1 MMAHTSPIN
10 VEDYRQLA
18 KKRLP
23 SMVFDYLDG
32 GAEDEKG
39 LEHNRTV
46 FDNVRLKPQRLMDVS
61 QRSLSTEL
69 FGSHISMPLII
80 APTGLNGVLW
90 PKGDIAL
97 ARSAAK
103 AGIPFVLSTASNS
116 SIEEVA
122 SQCDGELWFQLYVVH
137 RTLAE
142 SMVARAL
149 KAGYTTLVL
158 TTDVS
163 VNGYRERDIRNG
175 FKIPFNYTPRVLLDG
190 MMHPQW
196 SLDILKYGMP
206 SLKNFE
212 TSEAQ
217 DIEVQAALM
226 SRQMD
231 ASFDWEALKRLRDIW
246 PHRLIVKG
254 LTDARDAQK
263 CYQLGID
270 GVILSNHGGRQL
282 DACIS
287 PLESLVEVT
296 ETCSFPV
303 LIDSGFRRGSD
314 VVKALA
320 MGASAVL
327 LGRAA
332 LYGLSAAGEAGV
344 DEVLRLIKDEIDRT
358 MAHIGCPSINQL
370 SRDFIKSGSID
381 LLPTLQKAPGA

>member
-1 MMAHTSPIN
+1 MAHTSPIN

-23 SMVFDYLDG
+23 RMVFDYLDG

-39 LEHNRTV
+39 LKHNRTV
-46 FDNVRLKPQRLMDVS
+46 FDNVRLKPQRLVDVN

-69 FGSHISMPLII
+69 FGSPLSMPLII

-122 SQCDGELWFQLYVVH
+122 SECDGELWFQLYVVH

-142 SMVARAL
+142 SMVTRAL

-190 MMHPQW
+190 MRHPRW
-196 SLDILKYGMP
+196 SFDALKHGMP

-212 TSEAQ
+212 TSAAQ

-254 LTDARDAQK
+254 LTDVRDAHK

-282 DACIS
+282 DTCVS

-296 ETCSFPV
+296 EACPFPV

-344 DEVLRLIKDEIDRT
+344 DDVLRLLKEDIDRT
-358 MAHIGCPSINQL
+358 MAQVGCASIHQL
-370 SRDFIKSGSID
+370 TKDFIKCDNAGLSPA
-381 LLPTLQKAPGA
+381 LHKTGA